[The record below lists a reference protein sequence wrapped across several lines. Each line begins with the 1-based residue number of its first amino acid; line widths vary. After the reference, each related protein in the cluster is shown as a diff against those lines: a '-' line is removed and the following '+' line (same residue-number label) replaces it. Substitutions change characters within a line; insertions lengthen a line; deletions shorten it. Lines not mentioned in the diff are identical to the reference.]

1 MKKLFTRAASGIVGI
16 ALAVGVGVAINAQ
29 KTPTKVRAEA
39 TAGIYE
45 KVTSVAVGDR
55 VIFVN
60 AAGTYALGDLT
71 ATSSG
76 YGTRVEVSVVD
87 SKITLLATTTVV
99 QFVVEAGATSGF
111 AFKSQNGTNFGG
123 QYMSYNN
130 SATSG
135 SNYLARYATNVS
147 GANTQAQFNLTYS
160 TDHMKINSVYNTGR
174 YMRYNNDRFA
184 CYYKADGEATTGT
197 GVDIWKYTGAPADV
211 SPESI
216 ACNSQTVEVTGTV
229 DLASK
234 VTFLPANT
242 TEKELTFAV
251 KEGDDYIDLENGVVT
266 GVKSGSAIVTV
277 SPVDTSAG
285 ATAIDVAITVTAI
298 PASNVVVGEQY
309 VMYSVDT
316 SNVYQGEL
324 ISVSGNSGQVAQ
336 ITGDVPSCTYK
347 LTAEEGYFENTIA
360 LCDSDGKY
368 IALTGDTNALHLM
381 NSVEAKSSW
390 IIQWNSSTNA
400 ATITHAV
407 YTSRNIY
414 MNWNNGSP
422 KIAAYKSNYAPMYLY
437 HYVVKTLEDF
447 TLPEEINVYKTGT
460 VTVPVT
466 YDPADA
472 ADKDLE
478 WTSGDETIA
487 TVDEHGVV
495 TGVAVGET
503 TITASKT
510 INEVLVERTCTVH
523 VLNNVST
530 HRGTNAD
537 PFDVADAIQVA
548 KGVFTEDPDG
558 TAISLSNSYYVKGQI
573 TNNVNRTT
581 STLTFWIG
589 DNESQI
595 NAGAGGFEIYKV
607 KKVYGV
613 DLGTA
618 YSQNSEVTRDFNI
631 GDKVVVYSTLTV
643 YNGTPETNTDVA
655 DVTYSN
661 YIEARKYAE
670 AFNTALS
677 GVCVADGSTVLEDL
691 VNAWGTQAGLFADLD
706 ADAQAVLTNTEVP
719 VNVPPFAA
727 AVILCAQKYDYIA
740 GKYNTQLGGEYD
752 FMGRNPTPIQ
762 NGVYFGLNSQS
773 QGNGNTMIIIVSV
786 IAAVSALS
794 IGALLVIKK
803 RKHN

>member
-16 ALAVGVGVAINAQ
+16 ALAVGVGVAINVQ
-29 KTPTKVRAEA
+29 KAPTKVKAEA

-45 KVTSVAVGDR
+45 KATSVAVGDR

-60 AAGTYALGDLT
+60 VAGTYALGDLT
-71 ATSSG
+71 ASSGG

-87 SKITLLATTTVV
+87 SKITLLGTTNVV

-130 SATSG
+130 TATSG
-135 SNYLARYATNVS
+135 SNYLARYATNQS

-174 YMRYNNDRFA
+174 YMRFNNDRFA

-216 ACNSQTVEVTGTV
+216 ACASQTVEVTSTV

-234 VTFLPANT
+234 VTFSPANT
-242 TEKELTFAV
+242 TNKELTFAV
-251 KEGDDYIDLENGVVT
+251 KEGDEYIDLENGIVT
-266 GVKSGSAIVTV
+266 GVKSGSAIVTI

-316 SNVYQGEL
+316 TNVYQGEL

-360 LCDSDGKY
+360 LRDSDGKY

-381 NSVEAKSSW
+381 NSVDAKSSW

-447 TLPEEINVYKTGT
+447 TLPEEIDVYKTGT

-466 YDPADA
+466 YNPADA
-472 ADKDLE
+472 ADKELE

-495 TGVAVGET
+495 TGVAIGET

-631 GDKVVVYSTLTV
+631 GNKVVIYSTLTV

-655 DVTYSN
+655 DVTYNN

-670 AFNTALS
+670 AFNTAL
-677 GVCVADGSTVLEDL
+677 GAVCDDGGNTSMEQLST
-691 VNAWGTQAGLFADLD
+691 AWGTQAGLFADLD
-706 ADAQAVLTNTEVP
+706 ADVQAVLTNTEVP
-719 VNVPPFAA
+719 ANVPPFAA
-727 AVILCAQKYDYIA
+727 AVILCAAKYDYIA

-752 FMGRNPTPIQ
+752 FMNRNPSPLPSISNFKFDVGTT
-762 NGVYFGLNSQS
+762 
-773 QGNGNTMIIIVSV
+773 NGNTMIIIVSA
-786 IAAVSALS
+786 IAAVSMAS
-794 IGALLVIKK
+794 IAILLVIKK